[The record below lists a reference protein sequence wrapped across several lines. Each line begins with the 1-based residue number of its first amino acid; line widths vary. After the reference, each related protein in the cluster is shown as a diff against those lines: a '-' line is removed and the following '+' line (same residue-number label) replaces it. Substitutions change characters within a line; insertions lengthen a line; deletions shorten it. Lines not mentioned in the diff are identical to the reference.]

1 MREVLKSWGKVIWVE
16 KQQKGRGTNFYGT
29 ELTLLDMFT
38 IFSLLIALLL
48 IDDVKHLTSEGFQ
61 G

>member
-1 MREVLKSWGKVIWVE
+1 MGRQATEGWG
-16 KQQKGRGTNFYGT
+16 QTNFYGT
-29 ELTLLDMFT
+29 ELTPLDMFT